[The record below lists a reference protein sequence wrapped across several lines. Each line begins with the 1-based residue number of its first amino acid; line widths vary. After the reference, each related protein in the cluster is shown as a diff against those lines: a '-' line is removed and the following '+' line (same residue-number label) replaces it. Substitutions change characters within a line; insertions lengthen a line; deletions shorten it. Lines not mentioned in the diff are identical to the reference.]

1 MSTVKDFFIRK
12 KVTMEEY
19 TLLAQILFYTHDD
32 VSRMNKELGLNYT
45 TEQVND
51 LSKKLGVHINK
62 N

>member
-19 TLLAQILFYTHDD
+19 TLLAQILFYAHDD
-32 VSRMNKELGLNYT
+32 VSRMNEELGLNYT